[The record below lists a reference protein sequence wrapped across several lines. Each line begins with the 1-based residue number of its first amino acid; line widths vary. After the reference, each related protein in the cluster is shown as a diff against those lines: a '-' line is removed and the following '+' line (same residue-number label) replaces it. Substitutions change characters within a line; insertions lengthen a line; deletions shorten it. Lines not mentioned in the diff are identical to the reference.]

1 MKKLDQKIKKLV
13 TEGKKKGHLTYDEI
27 NDLLPEEVSS
37 PEDIDRV
44 LTTLGELDI
53 PIVSSPKEL
62 ALRSRPSPTKALE
75 TERPREY
82 DAVRSYLYQMGKIPL
97 LTREEEIALSKAIEE
112 GRETL
117 KKLFRQI
124 IPKDK
129 LKELL
134 EEKKITDLVK
144 EVKRVYKTRTESP
157 FPKEEELPYPVDWK
171 KFEELLP
178 QIEEAESKVEKAKKK
193 MIESNLR
200 LVVSIAKK
208 YINRGLSFLDLIQEG
223 NIGLMRAVE
232 KFEYKR
238 GFKFSTYAT
247 WWIRQAITRAIADQ
261 ARTIRIPVHMIET
274 MNKLLKISQNFVQ
287 EHGREPTAEELA
299 KLMNLPVE
307 KVRGIL
313 KISQHPISLETPVG
327 SDEDTHF
334 GDFIEDETAEQPLDS
349 AAFQMLKEQIE
360 EVLETL
366 PERERDIL
374 KLRFG
379 IGETTP
385 HTLEEVGKKFNV
397 TRERVRQI
405 EAKALKKLRHP
416 ARSKK
421 LRGHLE

>member
-193 MIESNLR
+193 M
-200 LVVSIAKK
+200 KK
-208 YINRGLSFLDLIQEG
+208 
-223 NIGLMRAVE
+223 
-232 KFEYKR
+232 
-238 GFKFSTYAT
+238 
-247 WWIRQAITRAIADQ
+247 
-261 ARTIRIPVHMIET
+261 
-274 MNKLLKISQNFVQ
+274 
-287 EHGREPTAEELA
+287 
-299 KLMNLPVE
+299 
-307 KVRGIL
+307 
-313 KISQHPISLETPVG
+313 
-327 SDEDTHF
+327 
-334 GDFIEDETAEQPLDS
+334 
-349 AAFQMLKEQIE
+349 
-360 EVLETL
+360 
-366 PERERDIL
+366 
-374 KLRFG
+374 
-379 IGETTP
+379 
-385 HTLEEVGKKFNV
+385 
-397 TRERVRQI
+397 
-405 EAKALKKLRHP
+405 
-416 ARSKK
+416 
-421 LRGHLE
+421 